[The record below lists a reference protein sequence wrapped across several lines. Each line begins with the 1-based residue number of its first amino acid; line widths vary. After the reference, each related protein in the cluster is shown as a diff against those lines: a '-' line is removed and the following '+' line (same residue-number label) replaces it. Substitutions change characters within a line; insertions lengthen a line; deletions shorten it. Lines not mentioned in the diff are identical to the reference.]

1 MTKHY
6 NPNDYV
12 FLCQSDEGFVL
23 AQNTISDIITS
34 VQQPDKVLGYTK
46 DFNEICK
53 LFIECIDIRVKGKY
67 SIGDKVSYNRCQYYV
82 LEIGNTIK
90 DELQELI
97 IGKQCTGDKMKYWI
111 KYRYKNLNG
120 DWIDDDCFALNIK
133 DLMEKRMD
141 IKLKYRDAGVIIEL
155 IVVL

>member
-34 VQQPDKVLGYTK
+34 VKNPDKVLGYTK

-53 LFIECIDIRVKGKY
+53 LFTECLDIMVEGRYDV
-67 SIGDKVSYNRCQYYV
+67 GDKIGHNGCQYYV
-82 LEIGNTIK
+82 LEIGNNA
-90 DELQELI
+90 EGNLQELI
-97 IGKQCTGDKMKYWI
+97 IG
-111 KYRYKNLNG
+111 R
-120 DWIDDDCFALNIK
+120 
-133 DLMEKRMD
+133 
-141 IKLKYRDAGVIIEL
+141 
-155 IVVL
+155 

>member
-1 MTKHY
+1 MTKPY

-12 FLCQSDEGFVL
+12 FLCQSDEGYVL

-53 LFIECIDIRVKGKY
+53 LFIECIDIRVKGEH
-67 SIGDKVSYNRCQYYV
+67 SIGDKISYNNCQYYV

-97 IGKQCTGDKMKYWI
+97 IGK
-111 KYRYKNLNG
+111 
-120 DWIDDDCFALNIK
+120 
-133 DLMEKRMD
+133 
-141 IKLKYRDAGVIIEL
+141 
-155 IVVL
+155 

>member
-34 VQQPDKVLGYTK
+34 IQKPDKVLGYTK

-53 LFIECIDIRVKGKY
+53 LFNECLDIQVKGEY
-67 SIGDKVSYNRCQYYV
+67 NIGDKISHNNCQYYV
-82 LEIGNTIK
+82 LEVGQNA
-90 DELQELI
+90 EEGLQELI
-97 IGKQCTGDKMKYWI
+97 VGK
-111 KYRYKNLNG
+111 
-120 DWIDDDCFALNIK
+120 
-133 DLMEKRMD
+133 
-141 IKLKYRDAGVIIEL
+141 
-155 IVVL
+155 